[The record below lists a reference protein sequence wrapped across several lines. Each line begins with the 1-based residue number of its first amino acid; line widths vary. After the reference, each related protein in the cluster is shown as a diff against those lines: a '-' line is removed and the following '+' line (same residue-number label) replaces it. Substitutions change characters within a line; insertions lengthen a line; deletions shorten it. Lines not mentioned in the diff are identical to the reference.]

1 MREIDYKRFM
11 SKVIKTNDCW
21 LWNAGKNYKDYGNFS
36 VTINGCSKTYRAH
49 RFIYEYF
56 NGPIPEVMLVCHS
69 CDMPGCVNPNHL
81 WLGTVSDNAMDS
93 VNKKR
98 HGMAKKTHCPR
109 GHEYTPNNTYVRS
122 NRASPA
128 RECRKCR
135 KIKSEEYEKKR
146 KQYV

>member
-56 NGPIPEVMLVCHS
+56 NGTIPEGMLVCHT
-69 CDMPGCVNPNHL
+69 CDTPRCVNPNHL
-81 WLGTVSDNAMDS
+81 WLGTVSDNTVDS

-98 HGMAKKTHCPR
+98 HGMTKKTHCPR
-109 GHEYTPNNTYVRS
+109 GHEYTLDNTYTRA
-122 NRASPA
+122 NRASHT

-135 KIKSEEYEKKR
+135 KIKSQKYEEKR
-146 KQYV
+146 KRYV